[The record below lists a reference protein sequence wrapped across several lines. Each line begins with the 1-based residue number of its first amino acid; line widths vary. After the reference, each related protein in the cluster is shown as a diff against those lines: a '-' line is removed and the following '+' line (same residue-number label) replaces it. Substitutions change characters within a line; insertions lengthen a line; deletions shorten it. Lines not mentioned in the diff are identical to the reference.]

1 MNFPTVLN
9 GANRSLARELQ
20 LQMQLQLQL
29 QLLVSP
35 LLEAIFYNIA

>member
-20 LQMQLQLQL
+20 LQLQLQL